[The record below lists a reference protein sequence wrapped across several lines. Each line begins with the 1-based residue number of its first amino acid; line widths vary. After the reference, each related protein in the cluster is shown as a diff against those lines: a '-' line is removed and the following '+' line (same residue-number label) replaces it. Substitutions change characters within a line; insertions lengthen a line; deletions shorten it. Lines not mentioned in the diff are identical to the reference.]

1 MSTNSTNVSS
11 TGSSIAPRYLD
22 IVNMTQSLLA
32 LFFPSPQRHEAMAT
46 EDEGRGRGG
55 QVSGAIVSLEEQDK
69 GQWNK
74 PSVFLLRA
82 VPRAPTTRAALT
94 SSLSAG
100 EMSWRDLDIAEPL
113 LRLRVAMLD
122 QMLPTPRVEL
132 EVVDED
138 EPEAGGRD
146 GDYYESYNDLG
157 VHELMLRDRPRMV
170 AYYDSIMRNAAFIQ
184 GKVVLDVGCGTGVL
198 AMMAARAGLGACRRA
213 RRATR
218 DLCANL

>member
-1 MSTNSTNVSS
+1 
-11 TGSSIAPRYLD
+11 
-22 IVNMTQSLLA
+22 MTQSLLA

-46 EDEGRGRGG
+46 EDEGRGG

-198 AMMAARAGLGACRRA
+198 AMMAGGFVDDLPLWQPPSPETAELKALVADLEVAVENMKEDIEARPW
-213 RRATR
+213 T
-218 DLCANL
+218 

>member
-1 MSTNSTNVSS
+1 M
-11 TGSSIAPRYLD
+11 
-22 IVNMTQSLLA
+22 
-32 LFFPSPQRHEAMAT
+32 EAMAT
-46 EDEGRGRGG
+46 EDEGRGG

-69 GQWNK
+69 GHWNK

-94 SSLSAG
+94 TSLSAG
-100 EMSWRDLDIAEPL
+100 ELSWRDLDIAEPL
-113 LRLRVAMLD
+113 LRLKVAMLD
-122 QMLPTPRVEL
+122 KMLPTPRVEL

-138 EPEAGGRD
+138 ELEAGGRD

-218 DLCANL
+218 DLCANLQRAGGQPEIYVLTFAPSRCQDCVCSGSKRHRQPCGRSGRA